1 MTMPSLISQ
10 TCRCLLVAVLFLLAA
25 CNRPDDTI
33 REIKQ
38 KLEIFKANPNMATLE
53 DLDKSFDKIQAQ
65 IDAMQ
70 AKGDAVQADRLGRV
84 SAAAPVING
93 LEQRISYLEEG
104 DWVVI
109 TRDGA
114 QVYDAAGKVVTR
126 EIVASGAS
134 AAASSSAR
142 VIRSAYFWPMS
153 KRFASCG
160 AMARSPTQSTT
171 QTVRKRPRTRS
182 SASVDA

>member
-70 AKGDAVQADRLGRV
+70 AKGDAVQADLYKRQAFTLRYEYRAVRREFIRWSNEQVGKKAERV
-84 SAAAPVING
+84 
-93 LEQRISYLEEG
+93 L
-104 DWVVI
+104 D
-109 TRDGA
+109 
-114 QVYDAAGKVVTR
+114 
-126 EIVASGAS
+126 
-134 AAASSSAR
+134 
-142 VIRSAYFWPMS
+142 
-153 KRFASCG
+153 
-160 AMARSPTQSTT
+160 
-171 QTVRKRPRTRS
+171 
-182 SASVDA
+182 